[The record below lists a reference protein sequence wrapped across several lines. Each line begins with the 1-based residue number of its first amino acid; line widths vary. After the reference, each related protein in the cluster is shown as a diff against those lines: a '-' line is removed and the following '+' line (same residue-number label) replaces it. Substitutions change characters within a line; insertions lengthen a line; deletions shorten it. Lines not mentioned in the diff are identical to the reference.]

1 MRFFLLLRTFS
12 MFLFLGLLL
21 AGIGAL
27 VSYFFMG
34 SWYIG
39 VIIMLVFTVIMCFC
53 SYYWS
58 KDIALR
64 SSGARII
71 TEAENP
77 RLFCIVREVAGR
89 AGLPMP
95 EVGISRE
102 ITPNAFAT
110 GRNPRNA
117 AIVCTQ
123 GLLERLPDD
132 EIRGVIAH
140 EMSHIKNRDILV
152 MSITTAIVSMVSY
165 IARIMWWMTIFSS
178 FDRRDAKTS
187 LALLAVGLAAQIL
200 VPIAAIMVQL
210 GISRNRE
217 YLADETGALMIN
229 DPRALARALGR
240 LESINVR
247 MQSDPRVAERRDRH
261 NPAND
266 YDYAHMWIAN
276 PLKRGSFINSLF
288 STHPPMEKRIERLN
302 RLADKMGL

>member
-77 RLFCIVREVAGR
+77 RLFGIVREVAGR

-152 MSITTAIVSMVSY
+152 MSITAAIVSMVSY
-165 IARIMWWMTIFSS
+165 IARIMWWMMIFSS

-240 LESINVR
+240 LEGINVR